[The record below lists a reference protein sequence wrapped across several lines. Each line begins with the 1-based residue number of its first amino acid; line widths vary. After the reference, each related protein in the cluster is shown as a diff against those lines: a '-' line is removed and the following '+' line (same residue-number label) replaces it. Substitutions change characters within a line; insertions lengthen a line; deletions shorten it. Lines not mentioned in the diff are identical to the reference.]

1 MSSMSHYCVKVR
13 LCAFIS
19 KHISPETPYCFA
31 MTQPRLLVIQH
42 DLDDALNDLAAP
54 LLDAGLMIDT
64 WCTFRSDAP
73 EEPLESFDGV
83 LSLGALAS
91 ATDEDSTPWIRGE
104 IAVLE
109 QALARRMPIL
119 GVCFGAQ
126 LLARAAGG
134 RVYRSP
140 VTEIGWYEVDM
151 AAEAAADPVLGSLG
165 PSLHVF
171 QSHYDTFDL
180 PAEATVL
187 GRTGELTEAFR
198 IGDRAWAV
206 QFHIEANPSLIYS
219 WLAVYKDAMLKAD
232 VDIDELRRFTASYW
246 REYRQASWNLATA
259 FAGEVLAAK
268 VARRPARRGA
278 RHSGDAAHQQVTV
291 MPGMPRSLFC
301 FLAAERRSAG

>member
-1 MSSMSHYCVKVR
+1 MAS
-13 LCAFIS
+13 
-19 KHISPETPYCFA
+19 
-31 MTQPRLLVIQH
+31 PRLLVIQH
-42 DLDDALNDLAAP
+42 DLDDSLNELAAP
-54 LLDAGLMIDT
+54 LADAGLVIDT

-73 EEPLESFDGV
+73 PEPLGSFDGV

-109 QALARRMPIL
+109 EALARRMPIL

-140 VTEIGWYEVDM
+140 VTEIGWFRVDM
-151 AAEAAADPVLGSLG
+151 EPEAATDPVLGSLG
-165 PSLHVF
+165 PNMHVF

-187 GRTGELTEAFR
+187 GRTGELTEAYR

-206 QFHIEANPSLIYS
+206 QFHIEANPSLVYS
-219 WLAVYKDAMLKAD
+219 WLAVYKDAMVKAG

-246 REYRQASWNLATA
+246 REYRQASWDLATA
-259 FAGEVLAAK
+259 FAGEVWAA
-268 VARRPARRGA
+268 R
-278 RHSGDAAHQQVTV
+278 D
-291 MPGMPRSLFC
+291 
-301 FLAAERRSAG
+301 

>member
-1 MSSMSHYCVKVR
+1 
-13 LCAFIS
+13 
-19 KHISPETPYCFA
+19 
-31 MTQPRLLVIQH
+31 MTAPRLLVIQH
-42 DLDDALNDLAAP
+42 DLDDALNELAAP
-54 LLDAGLMIDT
+54 LADAGLMIDT

-91 ATDEDSTPWIRGE
+91 ASDEDSTPWIRGE

-109 QALARRMPIL
+109 EALARRMPIL

-140 VTEIGWYEVDM
+140 VTEIGWFRVDM
-151 AAEAAADPVLGSLG
+151 EPEAETDPVLGSLG
-165 PSLHVF
+165 PNLYVF

-187 GRTGELTEAFR
+187 GRTGELTEAYR

-219 WLAVYKDAMLKAD
+219 WLAVYKDAMIKAG

-246 REYRQASWNLATA
+246 QEYRQASWDLATA
-259 FAGEVLAAK
+259 FAGEVWAA
-268 VARRPARRGA
+268 R
-278 RHSGDAAHQQVTV
+278 D
-291 MPGMPRSLFC
+291 
-301 FLAAERRSAG
+301 

>member
-1 MSSMSHYCVKVR
+1 V
-13 LCAFIS
+13 
-19 KHISPETPYCFA
+19 TP
-31 MTQPRLLVIQH
+31 PRLLVIQH
-42 DLDDALNDLAAP
+42 DLDDALNELAAP
-54 LLDAGLMIDT
+54 LADAGLIIDT

-91 ATDEDSTPWIRGE
+91 ATDEDATPWIRGE

-140 VTEIGWYEVDM
+140 VTEIGWFEVDM
-151 AAEAAADPVLGSLG
+151 APEAAADPVLGSLG
-165 PSLHVF
+165 PNVHVF

-187 GRTGELTEAFR
+187 GRTGELTEAYR
-198 IGDRAWAV
+198 IGDRAWGV
-206 QFHIEANPSLIYS
+206 QFHIEANPSLVYS
-219 WLAVYKDAMLKAD
+219 WLAVYKDAMLKAG

-246 REYRQASWNLATA
+246 REYRQASWDLATA
-259 FAGEVLAAK
+259 FAGEVWAAK
-268 VARRPARRGA
+268 A
-278 RHSGDAAHQQVTV
+278 
-291 MPGMPRSLFC
+291 
-301 FLAAERRSAG
+301 

>member
-1 MSSMSHYCVKVR
+1 
-13 LCAFIS
+13 
-19 KHISPETPYCFA
+19 

-54 LLDAGLMIDT
+54 LVEAGLMIDT
-64 WCTFRSDAP
+64 WCTFRSDVL

-91 ATDEDSTPWIRGE
+91 ATDEDSIPWIRGE

-109 QALARRMPIL
+109 QALARRMPVL

-126 LLARAAGG
+126 LLACAAGG

-140 VTEIGWYEVDM
+140 VTEIGWFEVDM
-151 AAEAAADPVLGSLG
+151 APEAAEDPVLGALG
-165 PSLHVF
+165 PRPHVF

-180 PAEATVL
+180 PDSATVL
-187 GRTGELTEAFR
+187 GRTGELTEAYR

-219 WLAVYKDAMLKAD
+219 WLAVYRGAMLKAD

-246 REYRQASWNLATA
+246 REYRQISWDLATA
-259 FAGEVLAAK
+259 FAGEVWAA
-268 VARRPARRGA
+268 
-278 RHSGDAAHQQVTV
+278 
-291 MPGMPRSLFC
+291 RS
-301 FLAAERRSAG
+301 